1 MLLYTTEHK
10 SVQLQPSSSSCLVR
24 ELPRRRFCGSQL
36 VNFSCFVLIVHCE
49 SHFMR
54 HARRWWRIVLSTS
67 SSNSWRNL
75 LVLSSVFTG
84 IALACSRW
92 VLLFFQ
98 CPQDIDKEIKDLKI
112 ALNTRLRAAA
122 PWRILRMRLQSVRRI
137 STGSFSIRLEA
148 TRLSPWIITEPH
160 LVWIFRSFT
169 WPWRLCPKIYSWHVL
184 RLQLS
189 LRQRRT
195 CLNEVLGTWAKTWK
209 WENVEVQLLRDM

>member
-1 MLLYTTEHK
+1 MKDRIVDFIIEFMEE
-10 SVQLQPSSSSCLVR
+10 SSCF
-24 ELPRRRFCGSQL
+24 EQ
-36 VNFSCFVLIVHCE
+36 CFYRDSSRMH
-49 SHFMR
+49 S
-54 HARRWWRIVLSTS
+54 LS
-67 SSNSWRNL
+67 
-75 LVLSSVFTG
+75 
-84 IALACSRW
+84 LA
-92 VLLFFQ
+92 FFQ

-184 RLQLS
+184 TLQFS

-195 CLNEVLGTWAKTWK
+195 CLNFLSGAKPEWSPWNVSKNLKVGKRRSSATERYVEYCRVVVIEVI
-209 WENVEVQLLRDM
+209 